1 MVIKTVSLLDD
12 EVSQIKQFNA
22 KLVSLKSLIKKFS
35 PGDNDF
41 VFTKLINELSEAQI
55 NYDQWF
61 ITMQNKYKIETNS
74 SNSWS
79 VDFSKKELQLVQ

>member
-1 MVIKTVSLLDD
+1 MVINTIKLTD
-12 EVSQIKQFNA
+12 EEVTEIQHLNA
-22 KLVSLKSLIKKFS
+22 KLVSLKNLIREFS

-61 ITMQNKYKIETNS
+61 DNMQNKHNVQTQS
-74 SNSWS
+74 SNSWN
-79 VDFSKKELQLVQ
+79 VDFSRKELQLIG

>member
-1 MVIKTVSLLDD
+1 MIITTTKLTD
-12 EVSQIKQFNA
+12 EETLEIQHLNA
-22 KLVSLKSLIKKFS
+22 KLVSLKNLIKEFL

-61 ITMQNKYKIETNS
+61 TTMQNKYSIQTQP
-74 SNSWS
+74 SNNWS
-79 VDFSKKELQLVQ
+79 VDFGKKELQLIG